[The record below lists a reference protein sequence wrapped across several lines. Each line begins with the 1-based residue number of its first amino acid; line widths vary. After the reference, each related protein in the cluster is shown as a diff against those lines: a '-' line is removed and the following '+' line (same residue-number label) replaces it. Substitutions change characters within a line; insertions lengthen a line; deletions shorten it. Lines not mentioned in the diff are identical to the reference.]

1 MDNAD
6 TNVYTHLEVIDRG
19 GQKVGTVS
27 DVVSDTATLEPRWLV
42 VDIGMMK
49 TSHYLPVEAV
59 QRNDDG
65 QLIIPFDKET
75 VKAATKPNKGHVL
88 TAEDDRELREHYRML
103 EN

>member
-1 MDNAD
+1 MYNAD
-6 TNVYTHLEVIDRG
+6 ANVYTHLDVIDRA

-27 DVVSDTATLEPRWLV
+27 DVVSDTATLEPKWLI
-42 VDIGMMK
+42 VDVGLMK
-49 TSHYLPVEAV
+49 SSHYLPVEAV
-59 QRNDDG
+59 QRNEND

-88 TAEDDRELREHYRML
+88 TAEDDRDLREHYRMM